1 MPTSGPP
8 AASLVFDQPTRI
20 LVVDDDPL
28 LTQTARAHLSNE
40 GAEVETAADGH
51 AALDLLRRREFDLAI
66 VDIEMPGLNG
76 FQLVAKMQADAALHH
91 VPVIMLSVRQ
101 DNSSIDSGYLAGI
114 ASYLTKPVDWQRL
127 RRHVEHVIAVDRLLR
142 SRRR

>member
-28 LTQTARAHLSNE
+28 LRQTARAHLWNE

-114 ASYLTKPVDWQRL
+114 ASYLT
-127 RRHVEHVIAVDRLLR
+127 
-142 SRRR
+142 